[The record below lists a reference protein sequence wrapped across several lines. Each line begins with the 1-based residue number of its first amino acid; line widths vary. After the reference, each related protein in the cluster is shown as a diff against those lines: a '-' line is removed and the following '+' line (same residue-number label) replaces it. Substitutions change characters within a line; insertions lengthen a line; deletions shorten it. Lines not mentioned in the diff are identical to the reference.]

1 MANRTFQNPIQSL
14 HVNPVFIQGNVVI
27 GATGAVGTVKG
38 AGISSVVRKGTG
50 VYAITL
56 QDNYYRYLA
65 GGAGVVEGGSGNT
78 VNDGSLVAG
87 TLYRVLTTGTSD
99 FKTSGAALNAV
110 GETFVATGVGGAGS
124 GTVKQVVGSGIFQFE
139 VGNVLVNNDLAA
151 GRPLLLVTR
160 NASGAA
166 ADPAQG
172 TIIGFWIM
180 LRNSNIQL
188 GGE

>member
-1 MANRTFQNPIQSL
+1 MANRNFQNPIQSL
-14 HVNPVFIQGNVVI
+14 HVNPIFLQGNVVI

-38 AGISSVVRKGTG
+38 AGISSIVRKGTG

-65 GGAGVVEGGSGNT
+65 GGAGVVEGASGAT

-87 TLYRVLTTGTSD
+87 TLYRVNSVGTSD
-99 FKTSGAALNAV
+99 FTTSGANANV
-110 GETFVATGVGGAGS
+110 AGETFVATGVGGAGS
-124 GTVKQVVGSGIFQFE
+124 GNVKAVAGSGIFQFE
-139 VGNVLVNNDLAA
+139 VGNVFVNQDLAS
-151 GRPLLLVTR
+151 GKPLLLVCR

-172 TIIGFWIM
+172 TIIGFWMM
-180 LRNSNIQL
+180 LRNSNIAL